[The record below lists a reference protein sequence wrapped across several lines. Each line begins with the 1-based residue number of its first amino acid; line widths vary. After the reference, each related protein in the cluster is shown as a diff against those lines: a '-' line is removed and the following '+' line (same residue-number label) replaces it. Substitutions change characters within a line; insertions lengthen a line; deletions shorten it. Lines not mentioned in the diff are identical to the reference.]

1 MALKIGDKAPDFNL
15 KNTNGE
21 EVSLTELKGKR
32 VILYFYPKDDT
43 PGCTVEACNFRDDY
57 NLYQE
62 KDAVILGV
70 SRDGEESHIKFTE
83 KFDLPFTLLSDEDHS
98 VAEKYGAW
106 GEKSMYGRKYMGIL
120 RNTYVI
126 DDEGK
131 IEMIFE
137 KVKPKDH
144 SKEILELI
152 K

>member
-1 MALKIGDKAPDFNL
+1 MALKIGDRAPDFNL

-21 EVSLTELKGKR
+21 EVSLTGLKGKR

-70 SRDGEESHIKFTE
+70 SRDGEESHKKFTE

-106 GEKSMYGRKYMGIL
+106 GEKSMYGRKYMGIF

-131 IEMIFE
+131 IEMIYE